1 MRTVDLEELASK
13 QSGWLDAS
21 GPEADII
28 LSTRARLAR
37 NAAGFKFVG
46 KSTIKEKAE
55 IETFIKDRL
64 PRVPELDF
72 RYLPL
77 KDASVTD
84 RLFLVERH
92 LISKEHANADW
103 PRGMAI
109 SKDGA
114 VSIMVNEED
123 HLRIQVLRSGL
134 RLRAAEEEAHHTEQL
149 LAGILPFCFSS
160 QFGYLTAC
168 PTNVGTGLR
177 LSVLLH
183 LPVLAML
190 NQIEQVFRVLSRL
203 NYIVRGLY
211 GEGTRASGDFFQISN
226 HVTLG
231 KSEMQTVAEMEK
243 LVPQIIKF
251 ERDCRQ
257 RLLAENRVRIEDRV
271 WRAYGILSHARAIS
285 SEETLEHLSAVR
297 LGVNSGL
304 IEKIPITL
312 VNELFI
318 TTQPGHLQRRHSKT
332 LSAAERDVVR
342 AERIR
347 ERLRECR
354 ETPAGKG

>member
-1 MRTVDLEELASK
+1 MRPVDLKELASR
-13 QSGWLDAS
+13 QSGWLDAG

-28 LSTRARLAR
+28 VSTRARLAR
-37 NAAGFKFVG
+37 NVVGFKFVG
-46 KSTIKEKAE
+46 RSTLKEKAE
-55 IETFIKDRL
+55 TEAFIKDRL
-64 PRVPELDF
+64 PTVPELDL
-72 RYLPL
+72 RYMPL
-77 KDASVTD
+77 KDTSATD

-109 SKDGA
+109 GKDGS

-134 RLRAAEEEAHHTEQL
+134 RLHAAEEEAHDTEQL
-149 LAGILPFCFSS
+149 LAGVLPFCFSS

-190 NQIEQVFRVLSRL
+190 NQMEQVFRVLSRL

-211 GEGTRASGDFFQISN
+211 GEGTRASGDFYQISN

-231 KSEMQTVAEMEK
+231 KSEAQTVAEMEK

-257 RLLAENRVRIEDRV
+257 RLLAENKVRIEDRV
-271 WRAYGILSHARAIS
+271 WRAFGILSNARAIS

-297 LGVNSGL
+297 LGVNTGI
-304 IEKIPITL
+304 IEKIPIML

-318 TTQPGHLQRRHSKT
+318 ATQPGHLQRKQSKT
-332 LSAAERDVVR
+332 LSATERDVVR
-342 AERIR
+342 AECVRSA
-347 ERLRECR
+347 LN
-354 ETPAGKG
+354 TSH

>member
-1 MRTVDLEELASK
+1 MQAIDLDELASR
-13 QSGWLDAS
+13 QSAWLDAS

-28 LSTRARLAR
+28 VSTRARLAR
-37 NAAGFKFVG
+37 NAVGFKFVG
-46 KSTIKEKAE
+46 RATLKEKVE
-55 IETFIKDRL
+55 TETFIRERL
-64 PRVPELDF
+64 AFVPELDL

-77 KDASVTD
+77 KDASATD

-103 PRGMAI
+103 PRGIAI
-109 SKDGA
+109 GKDDS

-134 RLRAAEEEAHHTEQL
+134 QLRAAESEAYRVERL
-149 LAGILPFCFSS
+149 LACALPFCFSS
-160 QFGYLTAC
+160 RFGYLTAC

-203 NYIVRGLY
+203 NYIVRGLH
-211 GEGTRASGDFFQISN
+211 GEGTRALGDFYQVSN

-231 KSEMQTVAEMEK
+231 KSEEQTVSEMEK
-243 LVPQIIKF
+243 LVPQIVKF

-257 RLLAENRVRIEDRV
+257 RLLAEKRVRIEDRV
-271 WRAYGILSHARAIS
+271 WRAFGVLSHARAIS
-285 SEETLEHLSAVR
+285 SEETLEHLSAIR
-297 LGVNSGL
+297 LGVNMG
-304 IEKIPITL
+304 IVDHTPITL

-318 TTQPGHLQRRHSKT
+318 TTQPGHLQRKYRKT
-332 LSAAERDVVR
+332 LSPAERDVVR
-342 AERIR
+342 ADCIR
-347 ERLRECR
+347 AALNV
-354 ETPAGKG
+354 GH